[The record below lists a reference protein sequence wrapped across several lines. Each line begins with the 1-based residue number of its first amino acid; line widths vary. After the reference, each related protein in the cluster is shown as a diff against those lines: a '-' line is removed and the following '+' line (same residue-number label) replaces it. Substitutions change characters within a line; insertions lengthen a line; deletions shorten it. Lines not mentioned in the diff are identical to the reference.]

1 MDQAQRLREMIKQ
14 STKENQLIIE
24 DIESKDIESRE
35 IKFEQE
41 EQKHNCKII
50 TVTSGKGGVGKTS
63 VSVNMAIQFRQQG
76 KSVIIFDADFGLA
89 NIEVMFGAVPKY
101 NLTDLVY
108 RGKELKDII
117 MSGPMDIG
125 FISGGS
131 GVTGFDDLS
140 KDQIVYLVHK
150 LKELESMVDII
161 IIDTGAG
168 ISSAVMDFVV
178 ISDDVLL
185 VTTPEP
191 TSITDSYSLLKVLNK
206 NESFDRNNTKIKVIT
221 NRVGNQEEGI
231 NLYNKLNVVVN
242 KFLNIDLG
250 FLGSIEADMNMS
262 KAIIQQKPVCL
273 AYPNSKGAKAFTN
286 LARKILEIPESEAEK
301 PKGLSMFFMRKFK
314 MNKGG

>member
-1 MDQAQRLREMIKQ
+1 MDQAQKLREMMKSTEENIVQ
-14 STKENQLIIE
+14 PSSTK
-24 DIESKDIESRE
+24 S
-35 IKFEQE
+35 
-41 EQKHNCKII
+41 KII

-63 VSVNMAIQFRQQG
+63 LSVNLAIQFRQQG

-89 NIEVMFGAVPKY
+89 NIEVMLGAVPQY

-117 MSGPMDIG
+117 MKGPMDIG

-131 GVTGFDDLS
+131 GVTGFDDIS

-178 ISDDVLL
+178 ASDEVLL

-191 TSITDSYSLLKVLNK
+191 TSITDSYSLLKALSK
-206 NESFDRNNTKIKVIT
+206 NENFDKNNTRIRIIT
-221 NRVGNQEEGI
+221 NRVNNSDEGI
-231 NLYNKLNVVVN
+231 NLYNKLNVVVG
-242 KFLNIDLG
+242 KFLDINVG
-250 FLGSIEADMNMS
+250 FLGSIEADTNMS
-262 KAIIQQKPVCL
+262 KSVIQQKPVSI
-273 AYPNSKGAKAFTN
+273 AYPNSKGAKAIKE
-286 LARKILEIPESEAEK
+286 LAKKILEVKEDDENK

-314 MNKGG
+314 MSKGG

>member
-1 MDQAQRLREMIKQ
+1 MDQAQKLREMMENV
-14 STKENQLIIE
+14 KENTAPT
-24 DIESKDIESRE
+24 DNHSK
-35 IKFEQE
+35 
-41 EQKHNCKII
+41 CKII

-63 VSVNMAIQFRQQG
+63 LSVNLAIQFRQQG
-76 KSVIIFDADFGLA
+76 KSVLIFDADFGLA
-89 NIEVMFGAVPKY
+89 NIEVMLGAVPEY

-117 MSGPMDIG
+117 MKGPMDIG

-131 GVTGFDDLS
+131 GVTGFDDIS
-140 KDQIVYLVHK
+140 KDQILYLVNK

-178 ISDDVLL
+178 ASDEVLL

-191 TSITDSYSLLKVLNK
+191 TSITDSYSLLKALSK
-206 NESFDRNNTKIKVIT
+206 NENFDKDNTRIRIIT
-221 NRVGNQEEGI
+221 NRVSNSDEGI
-231 NLYNKLNVVVN
+231 NLYNKLNVVVG
-242 KFLNIDLG
+242 KFLNINVG
-250 FLGSIEADMNMS
+250 FLGSIEADVNMS
-262 KAIIQQKPVCL
+262 KSVIQQKPVSI
-273 AYPNSKGAKAFTN
+273 AYPNSKGAKCIKE
-286 LARKILEIPESEAEK
+286 LAKKILEIEENEENK